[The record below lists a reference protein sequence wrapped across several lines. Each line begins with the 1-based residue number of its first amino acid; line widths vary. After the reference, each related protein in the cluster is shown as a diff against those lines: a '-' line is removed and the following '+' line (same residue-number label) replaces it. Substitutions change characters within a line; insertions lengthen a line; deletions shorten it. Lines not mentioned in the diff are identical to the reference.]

1 MSHIFQVGRMTVLV
15 IGILG
20 FFSTAQAASFDY
32 THYEAVL
39 NRHAKQGVTIDGID
53 VTAVDY
59 TAFAA
64 ESRKTDSDY
73 SILLKELA
81 AFNPDTLQNPEDKK
95 AFWINVYNIAAIK
108 TIVDHYPVDSIR
120 SRKINWLGLPWDR
133 RVITVGGR
141 DYSLGEIENDIL
153 LDGFKD
159 LKIHFAINCASVS
172 CVNLAVSPY
181 RGATLPKQLEEQR
194 RIFLSDSQKGLRID
208 RGKKVIYLSQVF
220 KFDKKHFDS
229 LGGGALN
236 FLSPLLPPGD
246 GEYLKR
252 EKVIVEYLEYNWKA
266 NDIKNVN

>member
-1 MSHIFQVGRMTVLV
+1 MSQVFGRMIAPV
-15 IGILG
+15 ICILG
-20 FFSTAQAASFDY
+20 LFSAAQAATFDY

-39 NRHAKQGVTIDGID
+39 NHHAKPGVTIDGID

-59 TAFAA
+59 AALAA
-64 ESRKTDSDY
+64 ESRKPDSDY
-73 SILLKELA
+73 STLLKELT

-133 RVITVGGR
+133 KAITVGGR

-153 LDGFKD
+153 LDTFND

-172 CVNLAVSPY
+172 CVNLAASPY
-181 RGATLPKQLEEQR
+181 RGAALSKQLDERGR
-194 RIFLSDSQKGLRID
+194 RFLSDSQKGLRID
-208 RGKKVIYLSQVF
+208 RDKKVISLSQVF

-236 FLSPLLPPGD
+236 FLYTMLPLGD
-246 GEYLKR
+246 VEYLRR
-252 EKVIVEYLEYNWKA
+252 EKVIVEYLPYNWKA
-266 NDIKNVN
+266 NDIKNAD